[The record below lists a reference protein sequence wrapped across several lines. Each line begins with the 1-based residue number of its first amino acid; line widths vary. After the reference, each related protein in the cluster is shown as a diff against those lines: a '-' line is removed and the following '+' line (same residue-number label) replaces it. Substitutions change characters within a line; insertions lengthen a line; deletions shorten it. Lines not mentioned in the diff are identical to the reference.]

1 MKRQILNEHLQ
12 MKKNRSCQIS
22 KSFQNEFSLERK
34 QSISQN
40 KKNPDKL
47 GSMQIVEM
55 WSKKMKKQCDSYLE
69 VLKHKQEQEIKKL
82 NHVPPI
88 MLKNIDVM
96 KRSDK
101 TTLPRSRITSFNQHD
116 FNQRSIKEVIQKNDE
131 QIGTSI
137 LSISNSGRSM
147 AQPFFFQR
155 LKLSSIREV
164 KNCIDQCD
172 TLLQDVQSIS
182 KEFYQPKPDRFKL
195 YVQKR
200 QKEKLKELFLLKR
213 LQ

>member
-12 MKKNRSCQIS
+12 MKKNKSCQIS
-22 KSFQNEFSLERK
+22 RSQQNEFSLERI

-40 KKNPDKL
+40 KRNSDK

-55 WSKKMKKQCDSYLE
+55 WSKKMKKQCNSYLE
-69 VLKHKQEQEIKKL
+69 VLKQKQQQEIMKL

-101 TTLPRSRITSFNQHD
+101 TTLPRSRITSFNQQD
-116 FNQRSIKEVIQKNDE
+116 MNLRSNKEIIQKNEDP
-131 QIGTSI
+131 IGTSI
-137 LSISNSGRSM
+137 FSNSGRSI

-155 LKLSSIREV
+155 LKLSPIREV
-164 KNCIDQCD
+164 QNCIDQCD
-172 TLLQDVQSIS
+172 TLLHDVQSIS
-182 KEFYQPKPDRFKL
+182 KEFYQPKQDRFKL

-200 QKEKLKELFLLKR
+200 QKEKLKEMFLLRR

>member
-12 MKKNRSCQIS
+12 MKKNKSCQIS
-22 KSFQNEFSLERK
+22 RSQQNEFSLERI

-40 KKNPDKL
+40 KRSSDK

-69 VLKHKQEQEIKKL
+69 VLKQKQQQEIMKL

-101 TTLPRSRITSFNQHD
+101 TTLPRSRITSFNQQD
-116 FNQRSIKEVIQKNDE
+116 PNLRSHKEVIQKNEDP
-131 QIGTSI
+131 IGTSI
-137 LSISNSGRSM
+137 FSNSGRSN

-155 LKLSSIREV
+155 LKLSPIREV
-164 KNCIDQCD
+164 QNCIDQCD

-182 KEFYQPKPDRFKL
+182 KEFYQPKQDRFKL
-195 YVQKR
+195 YAQKR
-200 QKEKLKELFLLKR
+200 QKEKLKEMFLLRR